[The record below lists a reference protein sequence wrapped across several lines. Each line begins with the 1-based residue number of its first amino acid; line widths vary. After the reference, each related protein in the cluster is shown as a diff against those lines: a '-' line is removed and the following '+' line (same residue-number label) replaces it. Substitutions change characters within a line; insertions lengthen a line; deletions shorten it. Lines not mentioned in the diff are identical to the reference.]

1 MGLKIVFLGCF
12 LWYFVCNLK
21 FSIHTIWFFS
31 LCLVCIAILP
41 VSCVLCCPF
50 VWFSPYYRACYPCSV
65 SCRYVRE
72 RGKKAVGPMT
82 LSIVS
87 WTPLGLFSI
96 CFRHMYQGSGCRPSH
111 LTSHDPSLGNPGFF
125 TSHPSHPAHI
135 SAMADSSPPLPGR

>member
-12 LWYFVCNLK
+12 LWHFVCNLK
-21 FSIHTIWFFS
+21 FSIHTIRFFS
-31 LCLVCIAILP
+31 YVWYVWRYSLFRVFYAVLLCGFLLTTGP
-41 VSCVLCCPF
+41 VIRV
-50 VWFSPYYRACYPCSV
+50 VSV
-65 SCRYVRE
+65 AGMSGRE
-72 RGKKAVGPMT
+72 GKAVGPMT

-135 SAMADSSPPLPGR
+135 SAIADSSPPLPGR